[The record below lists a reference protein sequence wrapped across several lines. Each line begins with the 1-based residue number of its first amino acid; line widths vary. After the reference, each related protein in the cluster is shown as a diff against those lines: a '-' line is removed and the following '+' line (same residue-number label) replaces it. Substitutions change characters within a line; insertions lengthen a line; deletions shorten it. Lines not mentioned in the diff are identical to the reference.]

1 MAKIVPYEAERKQ
14 SVLQEYEILKALH
27 HERIM
32 ALHEA
37 YITPRYLVLIC
48 ENCAGKEILY
58 SIVDR
63 YWWAQG
69 HRGQLLLWGC
79 LLMPLAPRFRYS
91 EDDVVSYVLQ
101 LLQGLEYLHGR
112 RIVHLDIKP
121 DNIIIS
127 GTNALKII
135 DFGSA
140 QTYNPLVLRQL
151 GRRAGTL
158 EYMCEWGIRGAV
170 AWGRGQGQN
179 WGMLFPKACMYAY
192 ALGGLGNGEELCP
205 WGRWEAFGVLGVSAE
220 NFYSIAGVSGRV
232 WVLWGS
238 WCILGRAGLCQGA
251 AVSGRGA
258 GGCNSGVLWLLWVLG
273 CYGCWGYCGCWGCWG
288 SGTSVGAGDTLDAVG
303 AGATAD
309 AAAGV
314 SVYMTDLLPCPQRQR
329 W

>member
-1 MAKIVPYEAERKQ
+1 MGPPVASGMLWGSLSPMASSPQGFGKGGATYSALLAYPHPAHT
-14 SVLQEYEILKALH
+14 SLCSLVLQEYEILKALH

-63 YWWAQG
+63 YRGAQG
-69 HRGQLLLWGC
+69 HRGQWLVWGY
-79 LLMPLAPRFRYS
+79 LLMAPAPRFRYS

-121 DNIIIS
+121 DNIIVS

-158 EYMCEWGIRGAV
+158 EYMCEWSTTGVV
-170 AWGRGQGQN
+170 AWGQGQN
-179 WGMLFPKACMYAY
+179 WVMLIAKGVHVC
-192 ALGGLGNGEELCP
+192 LCSGGLGNGKELCP
-205 WGRWEAFGVLGVSAE
+205 WGRWEAFGVLGVSV
-220 NFYSIAGVSGRV
+220 NFYSIAGVSG
-232 WVLWGS
+232 
-238 WCILGRAGLCQGA
+238 
-251 AVSGRGA
+251 
-258 GGCNSGVLWLLWVLG
+258 
-273 CYGCWGYCGCWGCWG
+273 
-288 SGTSVGAGDTLDAVG
+288 AVG
-303 AGATAD
+303 LLGYPWSRTRPQ
-309 AAAGV
+309 
-314 SVYMTDLLPCPQRQR
+314 LLPAHPNGSRHPALTMGPALTIAPHTDHGSPH
-329 W
+329 

>member
-1 MAKIVPYEAERKQ
+1 MGCDAPSGVSHPLHPTPGILSAALCHRGRFGVIRLCKENATGKHFMAKIVPYEAERKQ

-27 HERIM
+27 HEHIM

-63 YWWAQG
+63 YRWVWGCWGQLWAQG
-69 HRGQLLLWGC
+69 H

-101 LLQGLEYLHGR
+101 LLQGLEYLHSR

-121 DNIIIS
+121 DNIIVS
-127 GTNALKII
+127 GMNTLKII

-151 GRRAGTL
+151 GRRVGTL

-170 AWGRGQGQN
+170 AWEWAQRWGQI
-179 WGMLFPKACMYAY
+179 WGML
-192 ALGGLGNGEELCP
+192 
-205 WGRWEAFGVLGVSAE
+205 V
-220 NFYSIAGVSGRV
+220 
-232 WVLWGS
+232 
-238 WCILGRAGLCQGA
+238 
-251 AVSGRGA
+251 
-258 GGCNSGVLWLLWVLG
+258 
-273 CYGCWGYCGCWGCWG
+273 
-288 SGTSVGAGDTLDAVG
+288 
-303 AGATAD
+303 
-309 AAAGV
+309 
-314 SVYMTDLLPCPQRQR
+314 PQVCTCV
-329 W
+329 

>member
-1 MAKIVPYEAERKQ
+1 MVGQDALPGVFLQHPTPGMLNRALCHRGRFGVIRLCKENATGKHFMAKIVPYEAERKQ

-63 YWWAQG
+63 YRGAQG
-69 HRGQLLLWGC
+69 HQGQWLVWGY
-79 LLMPLAPRFRYS
+79 LLMAPAPRFRYS

-121 DNIIIS
+121 DNIIVS

-158 EYMCEWGIRGAV
+158 EYMCEWGTTGVV
-170 AWGRGQGQN
+170 AWGTGTELGHAYSQRC
-179 WGMLFPKACMYAY
+179 ACM
-192 ALGGLGNGEELCP
+192 P
-205 WGRWEAFGVLGVSAE
+205 M
-220 NFYSIAGVSGRV
+220 
-232 WVLWGS
+232 LWGTWEWGGTVS
-238 WCILGRAGLCQGA
+238 LGK
-251 AVSGRGA
+251 V
-258 GGCNSGVLWLLWVLG
+258 
-273 CYGCWGYCGCWGCWG
+273 
-288 SGTSVGAGDTLDAVG
+288 
-303 AGATAD
+303 
-309 AAAGV
+309 
-314 SVYMTDLLPCPQRQR
+314 
-329 W
+329 